1 MISDFLGRPPRFP
14 FSRFAVIAA
23 AVIVLVFFNLCPH
36 NGHRSQFSSFLRMD
50 PLLFCYTIIHIH
62 GFSNKKKNSSGE
74 NFPGTSFCGECRET
88 VDRIILRIG
97 FVVSPVDQAVT
108 RIART
113 PPDRRLDP
121 SESVCN
127 HGSERIKPR
136 SSVRLELEKCAPAR
150 KLIRVDPLLELADRN
165 AELPREAEPD
175 PFTGILPET
184 SPFFCAPPPRSFR
197 SGGAL
202 RRKSAEAQRH
212 FSFQAL
218 RDRHA

>member
-1 MISDFLGRPPRFP
+1 MLTSIAKDVLFAISYP
-14 FSRFAVIAA
+14 FFI
-23 AVIVLVFFNLCPH
+23 
-36 NGHRSQFSSFLRMD
+36 
-50 PLLFCYTIIHIH
+50 
-62 GFSNKKKNSSGE
+62 NKHVKKTSSGE

-113 PPDRRLDP
+113 PADRRLDP

-127 HGSERIKPR
+127 HGSERIQPR
-136 SSVRLELEKCAPAR
+136 SRVRFELEKCAPAR
-150 KLIRVDPLLELADRN
+150 KLVRVDARLELADRN

-175 PFTGILPET
+175 PLTGIRPET

-197 SGGAL
+197 SGGAR
-202 RRKSAEAQRH
+202 RRKSAGEQQH
-212 FSFQAL
+212 FSVPAL
-218 RDRHA
+218 RDRRA